1 MDTSRLSEET
11 LRNQP
16 SNLPHNKPR
25 PGASPREERMRL
37 LLKYIKHNGPSAQ
50 VRADAKRDLFRL
62 LANPTSTCI
71 EELERKWKR

>member
-1 MDTSRLSEET
+1 
-11 LRNQP
+11 
-16 SNLPHNKPR
+16 
-25 PGASPREERMRL
+25 MRL